1 MLVVAGLVRAPS
13 IICATPPCPPP
24 HAGEGRVG
32 AVAGTSP
39 ATTTVD
45 DASPVPI
52 SIPNLVRFGG
62 PLREGKM
69 RLPRAQQH
77 TRNLARGWRQ
87 RHFAIDELIVEA
99 DCRCLLAGV
108 RVIERAESGPI
119 DGAQA
124 HRARLAT
131 RIDLA
136 IRQMESAGLRAGA
149 TDGDDFGVGGGVA
162 GRGDLVAT
170 FGHDDAVTHD
180 HGSKWPAPVG
190 AHAFQRDLEGAL
202 HEIFSA
208 HAQCPAL
215 CPPIAARSVSPT
227 GAR

>member
-45 DASPVPI
+45 DASPVPVSI
-52 SIPNLVRFGG
+52 SNLVRFGG

-69 RLPRAQQH
+69 RLPRTQQH

-99 DCRCLLAGV
+99 DRRGLLAGV
-108 RVIERAESGPI
+108 RVIESAESRPV
-119 DGAQA
+119 DGAEA
-124 HRARLAT
+124 HRARLAA

-136 IRQMESAGLRAGA
+136 IRQMESAELRTGA
-149 TDGDDFGVGGGVA
+149 TDRDDFGVGSGVA

-170 FGHDDAVTHD
+170 FRHADAVTHD
-180 HGSKWPAPVG
+180 HGSKSPALLG
-190 AHAFQRDLEGAL
+190 AHAFQREVDGAL
-202 HEIFSA
+202 H
-208 HAQCPAL
+208 
-215 CPPIAARSVSPT
+215 
-227 GAR
+227 